1 MRQDP
6 AQRGGVEEAIQVG
19 TDELLARAAAAFAAE
34 RGWRNQLRAVA
45 YAMLDFLQEDPDRAR
60 LMVIESLDSGERAVE
75 IREEGMAALAALID
89 LGRQELDDPDSIPAN
104 TAELTAGAVYN
115 HIHVAIEQGQL
126 HESMV
131 PELMVTAVRP
141 YLGTEAALEELSI
154 PPPGG

>member
-1 MRQDP
+1 MQPDP
-6 AQRGGVEEAIQVG
+6 AQRAGVEEAIQAG

-34 RGWRNQLRAVA
+34 RGWRNQLRAVG

-60 LMVIESLDSGERAVE
+60 LMVIESLEAGERAVE

-89 LGRQELDDPDSIPAN
+89 LGREEMEDPDSLPAN

-115 HIHVAIEQGQL
+115 HIHVAIEQDQL

-131 PELMVTAVRP
+131 QELMVTAVRP
-141 YLGTEAALEELSI
+141 YLGTEVALEELTI
-154 PPPGG
+154 PSPGT